1 MKTILMLMTGLS
13 ALGLAAC
20 DPAQPTAPAADTTPS
35 ETQAASAITH
45 AKGTGTVT
53 AIDSA
58 AGKITLDHGPIA
70 ELQWPAMTMAFD
82 APPALLT
89 AVKIGDQV
97 SFDLDWD
104 GTGGTI
110 TAFPPADCTGR
121 TAERRG
127 GKACV
132 STVRSRGSP

>member
-1 MKTILMLMTGLS
+1 MKTMLMLMTGLS

-20 DPAQPTAPAADTTPS
+20 DPAPQSTAPAADTVPS
-35 ETQAASAITH
+35 ETQAASAITQ

-70 ELQWPAMTMAFD
+70 ELQWPAMTMVFD

-110 TAFPPADCTGR
+110 TAFTPAD
-121 TAERRG
+121 
-127 GKACV
+127 
-132 STVRSRGSP
+132 

>member
-1 MKTILMLMTGLS
+1 MVFFFVSRRRHTRCALVTGVQTCALPILMLMTGLS

-70 ELQWPAMTMAFD
+70 ELQWPALKIDRKSAV
-82 APPALLT
+82 T
-89 AVKIGDQV
+89 AQKV
-97 SFDLDWD
+97 
-104 GTGGTI
+104 TE
-110 TAFPPADCTGR
+110 R
-121 TAERRG
+121 AELRG
-127 GKACV
+127 GRRINNTK
-132 STVRSRGSP
+132 